1 MRKFEL
7 TKCSHLSLGGNEFLL
22 PPAVGLVQ
30 LGPLLPFFFLKCQI
44 ICFLFTFAHRVDGVI
59 SLALFGVPALGLSYY
74 LPIAALSACGGMLMG
89 DRDAPGDIEAGTQCS
104 KGDAQGWGIPL
115 LWVREG
121 EEVALQQSVRARK
134 AGLQQE
140 PAILTSLLMKNIS
153 AVQLPHSLRH
163 QCAFWFSDGCCRTFY
178 FTIAETKLESIFNP
192 FPFCLAAFPCHP
204 AVVLIPQKLGQGLGE
219 AKGRVGCPSLQQE
232 DYPSLYGPFAQRS
245 WLRPSQSG
253 LCCEKGKIHGCL
265 PFSSFSFSRK
275 EDFFF
280 SLPGLGQAGQDLLSL
295 DFKLSYGNHAWRQR

>member
-1 MRKFEL
+1 
-7 TKCSHLSLGGNEFLL
+7 
-22 PPAVGLVQ
+22 
-30 LGPLLPFFFLKCQI
+30 
-44 ICFLFTFAHRVDGVI
+44 
-59 SLALFGVPALGLSYY
+59 
-74 LPIAALSACGGMLMG
+74 MG
-89 DRDAPGDIEAGTQCS
+89 DRDAPGAIEAGTQCS
-104 KGDAQGWGIPL
+104 KGDAQGWGTPL
-115 LWVREG
+115 RWAREG

-153 AVQLPHSLRH
+153 AVQLPRSLRH
-163 QCAFWFSDGCCRTFY
+163 RRAFWFSDGCCRTFY

-204 AVVLIPQKLGQGLGE
+204 AVVLTPQKLGQGLGE

-232 DYPSLYGPFAQRS
+232 SYPSLYGLFARRS
-245 WLRPSQSG
+245 WLRLSQSG
-253 LCCEKGKIHGCL
+253 LRCEERKIHGWL

-280 SLPGLGQAGQDLLSL
+280 FFPARFGAGWAGSPQPGFQTVLWQSCLEAEVKAGS
-295 DFKLSYGNHAWRQR
+295 